1 MLHCISNDNRIAFC
15 DALAAVLCGKLLVTT
30 LWRVFARP

>member
-1 MLHCISNDNRIAFC
+1 MLYYASNNNRIAFC
-15 DALAAVLCGKLLVTT
+15 DALAAVLRGKLPVTT